1 MRVRQL
7 FYPIIRR
14 YVNSRK
20 FTFMQGLGWYGGW
33 WQGQIEGGGSFN
45 QLCKCRYCYAIRI

>member
-7 FYPIIRR
+7 FYLIIRR

-20 FTFMQGLGWYGGW
+20 FTFMLGWGWYGGGGE
-33 WQGQIEGGGSFN
+33 GQIVGGGSFN
-45 QLCKCRYCYAIRI
+45 QLCKYRYCYAIRM